1 MKTTPI
7 ATIMTRDVVC
17 VSPDQKIIDVKHIYE
32 KQDFHNHIPV
42 TESGKLVG
50 IVSLVDFMYRIRGA
64 GLDDNNPVY
73 ESLTV
78 KEIMTSNPFA
88 LDQGASIEKAA
99 QILKKGDYHALPIV
113 NGDRIVGIVSTADLI
128 AYFLERG

>member
-7 ATIMTRDVVC
+7 ATIMTKDVVC

-32 KQDFHNHIPV
+32 KKDFHNHIPV
-42 TESGKLVG
+42 TEAGKLVG

-78 KEIMTSNPFA
+78 KEIMTTNPFA
-88 LDQGASIEKAA
+88 LDQGASIEEAA
-99 QILKKGDYHALPIV
+99 QILKKGDYHALPILD
-113 NGDRIVGIVSTADLI
+113 GDQIVGIVSTADLI
-128 AYFLERG
+128 AYFLKRG

>member
-1 MKTTPI
+1 MTKVLLSS
-7 ATIMTRDVVC
+7 IMTSDVVC
-17 VSPDQKIIDVKHIYE
+17 VSPNQKIIDVKHIYE
-32 KQDFHNHIPV
+32 KTKFHHHIPV
-42 TESGKLVG
+42 TEAGKLVG

-78 KEIMTSNPFA
+78 KEIMTTNPFA
-88 LDQGASIEKAA
+88 LDQGASIEEAA
-99 QILKKGDYHALPIV
+99 QILKKGDYHALPILD
-113 NGDRIVGIVSTADLI
+113 GDQIVGIVSTADLI

>member
-32 KQDFHNHIPV
+32 KLDFHHHIPV
-42 TESGKLVG
+42 TEAGKLVG

-78 KEIMTSNPFA
+78 KEIMTTNPFA
-88 LDQGASIEKAA
+88 LDQGASIEEAA
-99 QILKKGDYHALPIV
+99 QILKKGDYHALPILD
-113 NGDRIVGIVSTADLI
+113 GDQIVGIVSTADLI
-128 AYFLERG
+128 AYFLKRG